1 MTTKQTR
8 ETVAANFPASYVVYA
23 VNVNPASD
31 KLGFSIDPINGPV
44 PVQLFLD
51 KHYAWIKSYVGL
63 AGDAKAFIH
72 APGNAPLIGFGLW
85 LGYDKSTLPTDRA
98 KGVIPAGSIPTFMIG
113 SVGLA

>member
-8 ETVAANFPASYVVYA
+8 KTVAENFPASYVVYA
-23 VNVNPASD
+23 VNAGPASD
-31 KLGFSIDPINGPV
+31 GLEFSVDTINGPN
-44 PVQLFLD
+44 PAELFLD
-51 KHYAWIKSYVGL
+51 KRYGWTKSYVGL
-63 AGDAKAFIH
+63 VSDDNAFIH
-72 APGNAPLIGFGLW
+72 APANAPLIGFGLW